1 MLGYRYTLLRENAWN
16 AERRQTESALRVSE
30 QEQRFLV
37 DHLLAGV
44 VVHDAD
50 GLVLRSNPQACS
62 LFGLSLD
69 QMMGKAVVDPTWRF
83 VREDGSAMPVAEY
96 PVPLVI
102 STRTAVRGM
111 TLGVMQP
118 GVSEPVWLQGDA
130 YPEFDE
136 QQHLRRVIVTFV
148 DISMRRR
155 IEQTLV
161 RSESRYRMLYE
172 NSLDGVLQTR
182 PDGTILRA
190 NPAACRIFG
199 MSEALLC
206 STGRDGL
213 ADRNDPRVGRL
224 LAQRELEG
232 QARGEITMRR
242 GDGSEF
248 EAEVSSVLYA
258 DTTGQHVTSIV
269 VRDVTDRRRAEAALT
284 AKDLAER
291 ANHAKS
297 EFMARMSHELRT
309 PLNAILGFTEVLV
322 LDSGHPLQPV
332 QHERL
337 RHIQQA
343 GDHLLQLIN
352 DLLDL
357 SRIESGAIRMEL
369 EDVDATGLAQA
380 VLVEVAEPARA
391 GGVELLLDL
400 PAAPLRPVRC
410 DRTRLRQVLLNL
422 VSNGIKYNAVGGRVT
437 VTLADPGERFELTV
451 RDTGLGMTT
460 EQIEMLFEPFNRL
473 GREGTAV
480 EGTGIG
486 LVITRSLVELMG
498 GRIVVSSQPG
508 HGTTFVVSL
517 PLAEDGGPAATAQPL
532 GSLSHAPA
540 RGRVL
545 YIDDDPVNRVLMQ
558 AFLGLRPGVQ
568 LSVAGDGAS
577 GLAMA
582 EQQTPDLMLVDMM
595 MPTMNGLQ
603 VLQAIRASATLQA
616 TPCMAVSANA
626 MPHEIAEALAA
637 GFDGYLTKP
646 LSAAVL
652 LGELDRVLG

>member
-1 MLGYRYTLLRENAWN
+1 
-16 AERRQTESALRVSE
+16 
-30 QEQRFLV
+30 
-37 DHLLAGV
+37 
-44 VVHDAD
+44 
-50 GLVLRSNPQACS
+50 
-62 LFGLSLD
+62 
-69 QMMGKAVVDPTWRF
+69 
-83 VREDGSAMPVAEY
+83 
-96 PVPLVI
+96 
-102 STRTAVRGM
+102 
-111 TLGVMQP
+111 
-118 GVSEPVWLQGDA
+118 
-130 YPEFDE
+130 
-136 QQHLRRVIVTFV
+136 
-148 DISMRRR
+148 
-155 IEQTLV
+155 
-161 RSESRYRMLYE
+161 
-172 NSLDGVLQTR
+172 
-182 PDGTILRA
+182 
-190 NPAACRIFG
+190 
-199 MSEALLC
+199 
-206 STGRDGL
+206 
-213 ADRNDPRVGRL
+213 
-224 LAQRELEG
+224 
-232 QARGEITMRR
+232 
-242 GDGSEF
+242 
-248 EAEVSSVLYA
+248 
-258 DTTGQHVTSIV
+258 
-269 VRDVTDRRRAEAALT
+269 
-284 AKDLAER
+284 
-291 ANHAKS
+291 
-297 EFMARMSHELRT
+297 
-309 PLNAILGFTEVLV
+309 
-322 LDSGHPLQPV
+322 
-332 QHERL
+332 
-337 RHIQQA
+337 
-343 GDHLLQLIN
+343 
-352 DLLDL
+352 
-357 SRIESGAIRMEL
+357 
-369 EDVDATGLAQA
+369 
-380 VLVEVAEPARA
+380 
-391 GGVELLLDL
+391 
-400 PAAPLRPVRC
+400 
-410 DRTRLRQVLLNL
+410 
-422 VSNGIKYNAVGGRVT
+422 
-437 VTLADPGERFELTV
+437 V